1 MQDTSAGRLESLLAR
16 EKRERALAVVMLVVV
31 NVVAT
36 LAMFLVY
43 YLLFPISRPPGWVIS
58 AMRGFLLGEAAWFA
72 IWFSLSGS
80 TLRFRIAFVLAA
92 LVLYSFGH
100 NFLIRYCAVLAMRW
114 GTPFID
120 ASFSWV
126 DASSQ
131 FTREFN
137 EGLCFILLV
146 YAVLLPI
153 RHFAGIVVTAD
164 PCPRESGRNRGQF
177 QIQHWMI
184 WAAVVAAPLALTS
197 MTDIRRADGGVPLL
211 VIRLVTSAAAF
222 VFALPVFLASL
233 RLRRAAVWTVL
244 ALLGLAITGIGG
256 CEVVRFMEPRA
267 DFEWRSSLT
276 FLTLSSV
283 VICSNN
289 IVLRVLGFRLRRVS
303 HAPHSE
309 GSHP

>member
-1 MQDTSAGRLESLLAR
+1 M
-16 EKRERALAVVMLVVV
+16 
-31 NVVAT
+31 
-36 LAMFLVY
+36 
-43 YLLFPISRPPGWVIS
+43 
-58 AMRGFLLGEAAWFA
+58 
-72 IWFSLSGS
+72 
-80 TLRFRIAFVLAA
+80 
-92 LVLYSFGH
+92 
-100 NFLIRYCAVLAMRW
+100 
-114 GTPFID
+114 FID

-164 PCPRESGRNRGQF
+164 PCPRESGRSRGQF

-211 VIRLVTSAAAF
+211 VIRLVTSATAF

-233 RLRRAAVWTVL
+233 RQRRAAVWTVL
-244 ALLGLAITGIGG
+244 TLLGIAITGIGG
-256 CEVVRFMEPRA
+256 CEVVRISQP
-267 DFEWRSSLT
+267 DFDWRTSIT
-276 FLTLSSV
+276 FLALSSAV
-283 VICSNN
+283 VCINN
-289 IVLRVLGFRLRRVS
+289 FVLRILGILLRQVS
-303 HAPHSE
+303 HAPQTEVSNA
-309 GSHP
+309 